1 MLPPLSPCHAASQN
15 LVTSICPQTTRL
27 KNHFVFFPVPCPSGW
42 EDFEDYC
49 YLASSSLKSWSEAQ
63 AYCRSLGGE
72 LVKINSQEEN
82 EFVLNL
88 VRDQAAS
95 VKQVWIGM
103 SWDSNGQDHF
113 WSDGSVPVFENWA
126 NGEPNG
132 FAFEPCT
139 QMYTARA
146 NSVNLPNRASGR
158 WNDIPCSADS
168 KHPSGIVCKKLA

>member
-1 MLPPLSPCHAASQN
+1 MSRSKPES
-15 LVTSICPQTTRL
+15 VTSICPQTTRL
-27 KNHFVFFPVPCPSGW
+27 KNHFFFFPVPCPSGW

-49 YLASSSLKSWSEAQ
+49 YLVSSSLKSWSEAQ

-168 KHPSGIVCKKLA
+168 KHHSGIVCKKLA